1 MKKFNIA
8 GVCIKEKH
16 YMVDTTDKIKKIEM
30 MIEDGAY
37 FTINRSRQFG
47 KTTTISMIGNNI
59 LDKYI
64 ILKASFEG
72 TGESLFE
79 DEATFCSNII
89 YFLSQSIGFCPLSF
103 SLSSV

>member
-47 KTTTISMIGNNI
+47 KTTTISMIGN
-59 LDKYI
+59 K
-64 ILKASFEG
+64 
-72 TGESLFE
+72 
-79 DEATFCSNII
+79 SNNRRR
-89 YFLSQSIGFCPLSF
+89 SKRNSIR
-103 SLSSV
+103 